1 MNSNRCQLLWKKED
15 GASSVEYAFLAAL
28 ITGVIAF
35 TVSAFGG
42 KVLNLFTAGVAMFP

>member
-1 MNSNRCQLLWKKED
+1 MNNNQRQMWMKED

-35 TVSAFGG
+35 TVSALGG
-42 KVLNLFTAGVAMFP
+42 KVLNLFKAGAAMFP